1 MNYALACRSTVKLG
15 PRCRATFCKSGQ
27 EKLNVRFGRNRNE
40 ILVLRSSNARAGV
53 KSLKIKSAVFL
64 LLLVLAPLMSAQN
77 SHVVAIRAGRLFDSK
92 SGRVVE
98 NQIVLLEGERIS
110 AVGPADQ
117 VQIPAGAQ
125 IIDLSKATV
134 LPGLIDGHTHVFGF
148 GLDGIKPGGP
158 PFASPINDTREYRT
172 LLALANAQKDLQ
184 AGFTTLRD
192 LMSHGG
198 GYADVDIKRAISRGY
213 FQGPRMQV
221 STMGLV
227 ATGEGILGSPEVSL
241 PRNYQTVDGPWAARQ
256 AVREQIH
263 YGADWIKFHSTS
275 DYEFE
280 PSGELFSNP
289 TFTKEEV
296 DAIVDEAHRH
306 GKKAACHAFGGEGL
320 RNCVEAGA
328 DTIEHAIDLDEATA
342 DLIKKKGLYL
352 ELTAYHYSL
361 SEYTLKDAKETGG
374 KYSLQAM
381 REKSGRLAISR
392 GLKISFGSGV
402 GPFPHGT
409 QATEF
414 SYLVKYGMTSAQA
427 IQTATVVGAEMM
439 GWQDRIGSIERGKFA
454 DIVAVSGDPLRDIT
468 ELERIKFV
476 MKGGQVIRND
486 IK

>member
-1 MNYALACRSTVKLG
+1 MRLRFAEALLRYCAFNTMAFVLLG
-15 PRCRATFCKSGQ
+15 TIALPVC
-27 EKLNVRFGRNRNE
+27 
-40 ILVLRSSNARAGV
+40 
-53 KSLKIKSAVFL
+53 
-64 LLLVLAPLMSAQN
+64 AQN
-77 SHVVAIRAGRLFDSK
+77 SQPVAIRAGRLFDSK
-92 SGRVVE
+92 SGRILE
-98 NQIVLLEGERIS
+98 NQIVLVEGEKIS

-117 VQIPAGAQ
+117 LPVPAGAQ
-125 IIDLSKATV
+125 VIDLSKATV

-172 LLALANAQKDLQ
+172 LLALANAQKDLR

-192 LMSHGG
+192 LMSHSG
-198 GYADVDIKRAISRGY
+198 GYADVDIKRAINRGF

-241 PRNYQTVDGPWAARQ
+241 PGNYQAVDNPWTARQ

-280 PSGELFSNP
+280 PNGELFSNP

-320 RNCVEAGA
+320 RNCVQAGA
-328 DTIEHAIDLDEATA
+328 DTIEHAIELDEATA
-342 DLIKKKGLYL
+342 DLMKKKGLYL

-361 SEYTLKDAKETGG
+361 SEYTLRDAKSTGG
-374 KYSLQAM
+374 KYSLEAM

-409 QATEF
+409 QAAEF
-414 SYLVKYGMTSAQA
+414 SYLVKYGMTPAQA
-427 IQTATVVGAEMM
+427 IQTATTVAAEMM
-439 GWQDRIGSIERGKFA
+439 GWQDRIGSLEKGKLA
-454 DIVAVSGDPLRDIT
+454 DVIAVTGDPLRDVT

-486 IK
+486 IR

>member
-1 MNYALACRSTVKLG
+1 M
-15 PRCRATFCKSGQ
+15 
-27 EKLNVRFGRNRNE
+27 
-40 ILVLRSSNARAGV
+40 
-53 KSLKIKSAVFL
+53 SAWL
-64 LLLVLAPLMSAQN
+64 LLAVLAQPIKAQN
-77 SHVVAIRAGRLFDSK
+77 SQVTAIRAGRLFDSK
-92 SGRVVE
+92 SGKILE
-98 NQIVLLEGERIS
+98 NQLVLVEGEKIS
-110 AVGPADQ
+110 AVGPSGQ
-117 VQIPAGAQ
+117 VQIPTGAQ
-125 IIDLSKATV
+125 VIDLSKATV

-158 PFASPINDTREYRT
+158 PFANPITDTREYRT
-172 LLALANAQKDLQ
+172 LLALSNAQKDLQ

-198 GYADVDIKRAISRGY
+198 GYADVDIKRAINRGY

-241 PRNYQTVDGPWAARQ
+241 PGNYQTVDNPWAARQ

-296 DAIVDEAHRH
+296 EAIVDEAHRH
-306 GKKAACHAFGGEGL
+306 GKKTACHAFGGEGL
-320 RNCVEAGA
+320 RNCVAAGA
-328 DTIEHAIDLDEATA
+328 DTIEHAIDMDEATA
-342 DLIKKKGLYL
+342 DLIKKRGLYL

-361 SEYTLKDAKETGG
+361 SDYTFKDAKSTGS
-374 KYSLQAM
+374 KYSLEAL
-381 REKSGRLAISR
+381 REKSGRLAIAR

-409 QATEF
+409 QAAEF
-414 SYLVKYGMTSAQA
+414 SYLVKYGMTPAQA
-427 IQTATVVGAEMM
+427 IQTATTVAAEMM
-439 GWQDRIGSIERGKFA
+439 GWQDRIGAIEKGKFA
-454 DIVAVSGDPLRDIT
+454 DIIAVVGDPLKDIT

-486 IK
+486 VR

>member
-1 MNYALACRSTVKLG
+1 MLL
-15 PRCRATFCKSGQ
+15 
-27 EKLNVRFGRNRNE
+27 RFANPCISRRTT
-40 ILVLRSSNARAGV
+40 
-53 KSLKIKSAVFL
+53 KSLAFFL
-64 LLLVLAPLMSAQN
+64 VAAMALPLAAENPQPI
-77 SHVVAIRAGRLFDSK
+77 AIRAGKLFDSK
-92 SGRVVE
+92 AGRIVE
-98 NQIVLLEGERIS
+98 NQVILVEGETIS
-110 AVGPADQ
+110 AVGPANQ
-117 VQIPAGAQ
+117 VQIPAGSQ
-125 IIDLSKATV
+125 VIDLTQATV

-172 LLALANAQKDLQ
+172 LLALANAQKDLR

-198 GYADVDIKRAISRGY
+198 GYADVDVKRAINRGY

-241 PRNYQTVDGPWAARQ
+241 PGNYQAVDNPWAARQ

-280 PSGELFSNP
+280 PNGELFSNP

-296 DAIVDEAHRH
+296 EAIVDEAHRH
-306 GKKAACHAFGGEGL
+306 KKRAACHAFGGEGL
-320 RNCVEAGA
+320 RYCVESGT

-361 SEYTLKDAKETGG
+361 SDYTVRDAKATRG
-374 KYSLQAM
+374 KYSLEAM

-409 QATEF
+409 QAAEF
-414 SYLVKYGMTSAQA
+414 SYLVKYGMTPAQA
-427 IQTATVVGAEMM
+427 IQTATTVAAEMM
-439 GWQDRIGSIERGKFA
+439 GWQDRIGSIEKGKFA
-454 DIVAVSGDPLRDIT
+454 DVVAVAGDPLKDIT
-468 ELERIKFV
+468 ELERIRFV
-476 MKGGQVIRND
+476 MKGGQIIRNEV
-486 IK
+486 K

>member
-1 MNYALACRSTVKLG
+1 MKSWTLRTAALV
-15 PRCRATFCKSGQ
+15 
-27 EKLNVRFGRNRNE
+27 
-40 ILVLRSSNARAGV
+40 VLSVGA
-53 KSLKIKSAVFL
+53 L
-64 LLLVLAPLMSAQN
+64 PLHAQN
-77 SHVVAIRAGRLFDSK
+77 SQIIAIRAGRLFDSK
-92 SGRVVE
+92 TGKVAE
-98 NQIVLLEGERIS
+98 NQTILLDGEKIS

-117 VQIPAGAQ
+117 VQTPPGAQ
-125 IIDLSKATV
+125 VIDLSKATV

-158 PFASPINDTREYRT
+158 PFADSIKDTREYRT
-172 LLALANAQKDLQ
+172 LLALANAQKDLR

-198 GYADVDIKRAISRGY
+198 GYADVDIKRAINRGY

-241 PRNYQTVDGPWAARQ
+241 PTNYQVVDSPWASRQ

-263 YGADWIKFHSTS
+263 YGADWIKLHSTS

-280 PSGELFSNP
+280 PNGELFSNP

-296 DAIVDEAHRH
+296 EAIVDEAHRH

-320 RNCVEAGA
+320 RNCVEAGV

-342 DLIKKKGLYL
+342 DLIKKKGIYL

-361 SEYTLKDAKETGG
+361 SDYTLKDSKSTGG
-374 KYSLQAM
+374 KYSLEAM
-381 REKSGRLAISR
+381 REKSGRLAVAR

-409 QATEF
+409 QAAEF
-414 SYLVKYGMTSAQA
+414 SYLVKYGMTPAQA
-427 IQTATVVGAEMM
+427 IQSATVVAAEMM
-439 GWQDRIGSIERGKFA
+439 GWQDRIGSIEKGKFA
-454 DIVAVSGDPLRDIT
+454 DIIAVSGDPLKDIT
-468 ELERIKFV
+468 ELEHVKFV

-486 IK
+486 VK

>member
-1 MNYALACRSTVKLG
+1 LNFWKSTMAIFL
-15 PRCRATFCKSGQ
+15 F
-27 EKLNVRFGRNRNE
+27 L
-40 ILVLRSSNARAGV
+40 LAGV
-53 KSLKIKSAVFL
+53 TALQAQ
-64 LLLVLAPLMSAQN
+64 APK
-77 SHVVAIRAGRLFDSK
+77 VVAIRAGRLFDSH
-92 SGRVVE
+92 SGKVSE
-98 NQIVLLEGERIS
+98 NQIILVEGEKITE
-110 AVGPADQ
+110 AGPAAAIK
-117 VQIPAGAQ
+117 IPADAQ
-125 IIDLSKATV
+125 VIDLSKATV

-158 PFASPINDTREYRT
+158 PFANAINDTREYRT
-172 LLALANAQKDLQ
+172 LLALANAQKDLR

-198 GYADVDIKRAISRGY
+198 GYADVDIKKAINRGY

-227 ATGEGILGSPEVSL
+227 ATGEGILGSPEVNL
-241 PRNYQTVDGPWAARQ
+241 PRNYETVDGPWAARQ

-263 YGADWIKFHSTS
+263 YGADWIKFHSTA

-280 PSGELFSNP
+280 PDGELRSDP

-296 DAIVDEAHRH
+296 LAIVDEAHRH

-328 DTIEHAIDLDEATA
+328 DTIEHAIELDEATA
-342 DLIKKKGLYL
+342 DLMKKKGIFL

-361 SEYTLKDAKETGG
+361 SDYTVKDAKATGG
-374 KYSLQAM
+374 KYSLEAL
-381 REKSGRLAISR
+381 REKSGRMAVAR

-409 QATEF
+409 QAAEF
-414 SYLVKYGMTSAQA
+414 TYLVKYGMTPAQA
-427 IQTATVVGAEMM
+427 IQSATTVAAEMM
-439 GWQDRIGSIERGKFA
+439 GWQDRIGSIEKGKFA
-454 DIVAVSGDPLRDIT
+454 DIIAVAGDPTKDIT
-468 ELERIKFV
+468 ELERVSFV

-486 IK
+486 AR

>member
-1 MNYALACRSTVKLG
+1 VRVSARIAVILLASTMT
-15 PRCRATFCKSGQ
+15 A
-27 EKLNVRFGRNRNE
+27 
-40 ILVLRSSNARAGV
+40 
-53 KSLKIKSAVFL
+53 SAAF
-64 LLLVLAPLMSAQN
+64 AQTPAIT
-77 SHVVAIRAGRLFDSK
+77 AIRAGRLFDSK
-92 SGRVVE
+92 SGKVLD
-98 NQIVLLEGERIS
+98 NQIILVDGEKI
-110 AVGPADQ
+110 AEVGSPEQ
-117 VQIPAGAQ
+117 VKIPPGALV
-125 IIDLSKATV
+125 IDLSKATV

-158 PFASPINDTREYRT
+158 PFASPINDSREYRT
-172 LLALANAQKDLQ
+172 LLALANAQKDLR

-198 GYADVDIKRAISRGY
+198 GYADVDIKRAINRGY

-263 YGADWIKFHSTS
+263 YGADWIKFHSTA

-280 PSGELFSNP
+280 PDGALRSEP

-296 DAIVDEAHRH
+296 AAIVDEAHRH

-320 RNCVEAGA
+320 RNCVEAGV
-328 DTIEHAIDLDEATA
+328 DTVEHAIELDEATA
-342 DLIKKKGLYL
+342 DLMKKKGIYL

-361 SEYTLKDAKETGG
+361 SDYTARDAKSTGG
-374 KYSLQAM
+374 KYSLQAL

-392 GLKISFGSGV
+392 GVKISFGTGV

-409 QATEF
+409 QGAEF
-414 SYLVKYGMTSAQA
+414 AYLVKYGMSPGKA
-427 IQTATVVGAEMM
+427 IQTATSVAAEMM
-439 GWQDRIGSIERGKFA
+439 GWQDRIGSIEKGKFA
-454 DIVAVSGDPLRDIT
+454 DIIAVSGDPLQDIT
-468 ELERIKFV
+468 ELERVKFV
-476 MKGGQVIRND
+476 MKGGQVIVSET
-486 IK
+486 K

>member
-1 MNYALACRSTVKLG
+1 MRPRFAEVLLKYCTWNTVAIAWLAAVG
-15 PRCRATFCKSGQ
+15 PPMC
-27 EKLNVRFGRNRNE
+27 
-40 ILVLRSSNARAGV
+40 
-53 KSLKIKSAVFL
+53 
-64 LLLVLAPLMSAQN
+64 AQN
-77 SHVVAIRAGRLFDSK
+77 LQPMAIRAGRLFDSK
-92 SGRVVE
+92 SGRILE
-98 NQIVLLEGERIS
+98 NQIVLVEGEKIS

-125 IIDLSKATV
+125 VIDLSKATV

-172 LLALANAQKDLQ
+172 LLALANAQEDLR

-198 GYADVDIKRAISRGY
+198 GYADVDIKRAINLGY

-241 PRNYQTVDGPWAARQ
+241 PATYQVVDNPWAARQ

-263 YGADWIKFHSTS
+263 YGADWIKFHATS

-280 PSGELFSNP
+280 PNGELFSNP
-289 TFTKEEV
+289 TFTREEV

-320 RNCVEAGA
+320 RNCVQAGA
-328 DTIEHAIDLDEATA
+328 DTIEHAIDLDEATV
-342 DLIKKKGLYL
+342 DLMKKKGLYL

-361 SEYTLKDAKETGG
+361 SDYTLRDAKATGG
-374 KYSLQAM
+374 KYSLEAM

-409 QATEF
+409 QAAEF
-414 SYLVKYGMTSAQA
+414 SYLVKYGMTPAQA
-427 IQTATVVGAEMM
+427 IQTATTVAAEMM

-454 DIVAVSGDPLRDIT
+454 DIIAVIGDPLKDIT
-468 ELERIKFV
+468 ELERVKFV
-476 MKGGQVIRND
+476 MKGGQVIRD
-486 IK
+486 DVK

>member
-1 MNYALACRSTVKLG
+1 LRPRFSRVLFKYCALNTVAMVLLG
-15 PRCRATFCKSGQ
+15 AIASP
-27 EKLNVRFGRNRNE
+27 V
-40 ILVLRSSNARAGV
+40 
-53 KSLKIKSAVFL
+53 
-64 LLLVLAPLMSAQN
+64 SAQN
-77 SHVVAIRAGRLFDSK
+77 STVGIRAGRLFDSK
-92 SGRVVE
+92 SGRMLE
-98 NQIVLLEGERIS
+98 NQIVLVEGEKIS

-117 VQIPAGAQ
+117 VQIPAGALV
-125 IIDLSKATV
+125 IDLSKATV

-148 GLDGIKPGGP
+148 GLDGLKPGGP

-172 LLALANAQKDLQ
+172 LLALANAQKDLR

-198 GYADVDIKRAISRGY
+198 GYADVDIKRAIDHGY

-227 ATGEGILGSPEVSL
+227 ATGEGILGSPEVRL
-241 PRNYQTVDGPWAARQ
+241 PGNYQAVDNPWAARQ

-263 YGADWIKFHSTS
+263 YGADWIKLHSTS

-280 PSGELFSNP
+280 PNGKLFSNP

-328 DTIEHAIDLDEATA
+328 DTIEHAIDLDEGTA
-342 DLIKKKGLYL
+342 DLMKKKGLYL

-361 SEYTLKDAKETGG
+361 SEYTLRDAKATGG
-374 KYSLQAM
+374 KYSLEAM

-409 QATEF
+409 QAAEF
-414 SYLVKYGMTSAQA
+414 SYLVKYGMTPAQA
-427 IQTATVVGAEMM
+427 IQTATTVAAEMM
-439 GWQDRIGSIERGKFA
+439 GWQDRIGSVEKGKFA
-454 DIVAVSGDPLRDIT
+454 DIVAVSGDPLKDIT

-476 MKGGQVIRND
+476 MKGGQVVRND
-486 IK
+486 LK